1 VSQTPLDPSCSIC
14 SEQAHSMPLSV
25 FVSRLGDLF
34 IQIPFVPF
42 DTGMVG
48 I

>member
-1 VSQTPLDPSCSIC
+1 
-14 SEQAHSMPLSV
+14 MSV

-34 IQIPFVPF
+34 IQIPLVLF

-48 I
+48 NGRGEMIYAQGTK